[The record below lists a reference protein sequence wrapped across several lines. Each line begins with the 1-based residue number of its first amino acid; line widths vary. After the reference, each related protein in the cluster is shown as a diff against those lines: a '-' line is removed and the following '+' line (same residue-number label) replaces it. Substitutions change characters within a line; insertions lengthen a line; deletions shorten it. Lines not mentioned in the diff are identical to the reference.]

1 MLIDIYEA
9 MSSSESKTSEYFLQ
23 YITVKKNTTNG
34 NNVLEVIDGQQRI
47 TTLSL
52 LFYRLSRHLGEE
64 SNIAKDKV
72 IYARYFNG
80 LEYTKPIFDQVEEL
94 DTPTKA
100 PTQDLYYLTS
110 AANCIDKFLAIL
122 KEGNLLPEYS
132 RYIRENVLLI
142 VNIESEFVKSED
154 VFANLND
161 NKVRLTDTYLIKGL
175 LLTNVIQR
183 DNPNGGKRNYKEV
196 LDQRRIMGRTWDEI
210 MMWISNKDVAHYF
223 FGKDNREDG
232 MKCLLEFVYDVIKP
246 TENNSENEGK
256 NIIASFAK
264 QLDEG
269 SMKESTDAFPLFNK
283 YNDIIKLASDASKAL
298 AQLKHT
304 YLKLRSLYDNYG
316 NSILY
321 NLLGF
326 VFFSDNIKQKN
337 SWVKGASDTFRRQI
351 LTSFIIKGENEFK
364 HELLGITLDLIP
376 NMEEDIASYRKKNL
390 VRMEPNLLMNKLGKH

>member
-1 MLIDIYEA
+1 M
-9 MSSSESKTSEYFLQ
+9 
-23 YITVKKNTTNG
+23 
-34 NNVLEVIDGQQRI
+34 
-47 TTLSL
+47 
-52 LFYRLSRHLGEE
+52 
-64 SNIAKDKV
+64 
-72 IYARYFNG
+72 
-80 LEYTKPIFDQVEEL
+80 
-94 DTPTKA
+94 
-100 PTQDLYYLTS
+100 
-110 AANCIDKFLAIL
+110 
-122 KEGNLLPEYS
+122 
-132 RYIRENVLLI
+132 
-142 VNIESEFVKSED
+142 
-154 VFANLND
+154 
-161 NKVRLTDTYLIKGL
+161 
-175 LLTNVIQR
+175 
-183 DNPNGGKRNYKEV
+183 
-196 LDQRRIMGRTWDEI
+196 
-210 MMWISNKDVAHYF
+210 
-223 FGKDNREDG
+223 
-232 MKCLLEFVYDVIKP
+232 
-246 TENNSENEGK
+246 
-256 NIIASFAK
+256 K